1 MALDAITGTIAEVVA
16 YVIGKIT
23 GRALKLDPKQA
34 QRVGEYAVIA
44 VVLGAGVLV
53 TLIYS

>member
-23 GRALKLDPKQA
+23 GRALKLDQKQA
-34 QRVGEYAVIA
+34 QRVGEYVVIA